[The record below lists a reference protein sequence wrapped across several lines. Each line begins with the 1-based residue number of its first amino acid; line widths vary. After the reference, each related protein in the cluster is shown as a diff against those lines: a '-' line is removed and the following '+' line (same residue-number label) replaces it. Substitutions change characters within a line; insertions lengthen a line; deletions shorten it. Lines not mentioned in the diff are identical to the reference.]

1 VSSDNTQHRLG
12 PTPALL
18 LTALIIVALALRFW
32 RIGDW
37 NFEATEMFTLRD
49 SIHLRLTNPRPLSYL
64 LNYYLVRP
72 FMPLDEFGLRLLP
85 AVFGVLAIPA
95 FYFVSRRLTGSRAA
109 LFSTLLLTFNEL
121 HVYYSQFAR
130 YWSLVFLLCA
140 VYPYA
145 IYVGIRERDRR
156 ALAFGFVTGILA
168 ALAHPVS
175 VLLIGGPAIWFLAT
189 YLRPRHF
196 RTLWQRREFRIGVA
210 LAAVLLV
217 VVLVR
222 FVPILQGWIFAHDTN
237 PGSGQ
242 FLLRGRMAPGLKQF
256 FYVVAYV
263 ESLTIPL
270 VLSAMVGV
278 YLLWQGRDRFL
289 AIFLTSLALFP
300 ITFLTLL
307 SLRTPVSTY
316 YLLPTAPVFFIGAGV
331 FFDRLAEVEWGL
343 RPRWLLPVTVA
354 AMVIAA
360 GAPTLISQYRNGRR
374 YDFRGVARWI
384 GTRRTASDIVF
395 SDQPMVLAYY
405 LPGTQVERLRY
416 DTIPLAR
423 SLHDIQQRS
432 REGALWIVAPTP
444 SHSLRTTLKQG
455 GLSDWIYDHC
465 RLRNI
470 IGTGR
475 IDFRQQYLQVHR
487 CPWTLPDSVGS
498 GLTHAGSE
506 ATIRHSEMGGA
517 SRRPLRASISR

>member
-1 VSSDNTQHRLG
+1 MSPDTTEGRLA
-12 PTPALL
+12 PAPALL
-18 LTALIIVALALRFW
+18 IAALIIVALLLRFW

-37 NFEATEMFTLRD
+37 NFEGTEIFTLRD
-49 SIHLRLTNPRPLSYL
+49 SMHLRLANPRPLSYL

-95 FYFVSRRLTGSRAA
+95 FYVVSRRLTGSRAA
-109 LFSTLLLTFNEL
+109 LFGTFLLTFNEL

-145 IYVGIRERDRR
+145 IYLGIRERDRR
-156 ALAFGFVTGILA
+156 ALAFGLVAAILA

-175 VLLIGGPAIWFLAT
+175 MLLLGGPAIWFLAT

-196 RTLWQRREFRIGVA
+196 KALWTRRDFRIAVA
-210 LAAVLLV
+210 VAVVLLAG
-217 VVLVR
+217 VLVR
-222 FVPILQGWIFAHDTN
+222 FVPILQGWIFQHDTN

-242 FLLRGRMAPGLKQF
+242 FLLRGRMAPGLKEA
-256 FYVVAYV
+256 FYVVAYL

-289 AIFLTSLALFP
+289 ANFLASLALFP
-300 ITFLTLL
+300 IAFLTLL

-316 YLLPTAPVFFIGAGV
+316 YLVPTAPVFFIGAGV

-354 AMVIAA
+354 VMVIAA

-374 YDFRGVARWI
+374 YDFRSVAQWI
-384 GTRRTASDIVF
+384 GARRTRDDIVY
-395 SDQPMVLAYY
+395 SDQPMVLAHY
-405 LPGTQVERLRY
+405 LPEAQVERLRY
-416 DTIPLAR
+416 DTLPLAR
-423 SLHDIQQRS
+423 SLQDVQRTS
-432 REGALWIVAPTP
+432 REAAVWIVAPTP
-444 SHSLRTTLKQG
+444 SHALRTALKQG
-455 GLSDWIYDHC
+455 GLSDWMYQHC

-470 IGTGR
+470 IGQGR
-475 IDFRQQYLQVHR
+475 IDFREQYLQVHR
-487 CPWTLPDSVGS
+487 CPWTLPDRS
-498 GLTHAGSE
+498 ARE
-506 ATIRHSEMGGA
+506 
-517 SRRPLRASISR
+517 